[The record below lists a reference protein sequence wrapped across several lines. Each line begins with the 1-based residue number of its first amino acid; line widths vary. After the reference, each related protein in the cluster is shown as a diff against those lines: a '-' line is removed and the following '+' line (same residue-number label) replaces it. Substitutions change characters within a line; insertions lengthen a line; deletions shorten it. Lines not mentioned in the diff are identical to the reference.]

1 MQNIKKYFMTLALLL
16 TAVGGA
22 WAQSSPKVY
31 TTQVTVDDL
40 QVGDILAQGFS
51 LVNKESEKGF
61 YFDKNRYKLNGS
73 ISSDDWHDLIS
84 DITSYGENCTISIRS
99 TGHPDNVFTPVDEN
113 GNDGNAWVVT
123 KIDNG
128 KPYISGITFEI
139 TEWDLTSQDGKAWTL
154 TKMPAS
160 GIELQV
166 EYFAES
172 NLFLGK
178 EALADKANI
187 AVKNGETAVAFDDA
201 GKSTTTVSESNK
213 VTATYTGTRKVK
225 SVKAVNK
232 AASLIVNPVVGQ
244 VIGSDGKNYDATAT
258 LPDGVTKVA
267 VIAYVG
273 NDTNDATFKNGLAIA
288 LADESGSM
296 NLSTAKSTCEG
307 KTAITGAKWF
317 LPSQDQWKQ
326 MFKANGG
333 NDASYTG
340 LNTTITNAGG
350 TTLQG
355 GAYYWSSSES
365 LPGEAY
371 IAILNN
377 GNTNWI
383 GVDENGDRQVRACLA
398 FSDPEVTWD
407 AKTQTGSFTMPVY
420 DVELQV
426 EYYPESNIFL
436 SKEAL
441 ADKANIAVKNAE
453 TAVAFDDEGKSTT
466 TVSESNKV
474 TATYSGTK
482 KVIGMTVTKR
492 VSLVYPIVI
501 SEVTDEAYI
510 GSVVAADGYVYATE
524 DDVVNDSKTPVA
536 KICYVGSET
545 GDATYKHGLALA
557 LRDVSD
563 IKVWCS
569 KSNNCLVSQYT
580 TVAEAKGDL
589 AGIANTD
596 VLVGTTPHSHGDN
609 AAKAARG
616 YNSGTHPDGTSE
628 WFLPSVGQW
637 DKMATAVGDYGKL
650 GLNSGNYWSS
660 TEIDADNAWSVNGG
674 SWSND
679 KKYYNQGI
687 RACLAF

>member
-16 TAVGGA
+16 AAVGGA
-22 WAQSSPKVY
+22 WAQSTPKVY

-51 LVNKESEKGF
+51 LVNKGSEKGF
-61 YFDKNRYKLNGS
+61 YFDENRHKLNGGS
-73 ISSDDWHDLIS
+73 ISDSDWHDLIS

-128 KPYISGITFEI
+128 IPYISGITFEL

-154 TKMPAS
+154 AKMPAS

-201 GKSTTTVSESNK
+201 GKSTTTVSEGNT
-213 VTATYTGTRKVK
+213 VTATYT
-225 SVKAVNK
+225 
-232 AASLIVNPVVGQ
+232 
-244 VIGSDGKNYDATAT
+244 
-258 LPDGVTKVA
+258 
-267 VIAYVG
+267 
-273 NDTNDATFKNGLAIA
+273 
-288 LADESGSM
+288 
-296 NLSTAKSTCEG
+296 
-307 KTAITGAKWF
+307 
-317 LPSQDQWKQ
+317 
-326 MFKANGG
+326 
-333 NDASYTG
+333 
-340 LNTTITNAGG
+340 
-350 TTLQG
+350 
-355 GAYYWSSSES
+355 
-365 LPGEAY
+365 
-371 IAILNN
+371 
-377 GNTNWI
+377 
-383 GVDENGDRQVRACLA
+383 
-398 FSDPEVTWD
+398 
-407 AKTQTGSFTMPVY
+407 
-420 DVELQV
+420 
-426 EYYPESNIFL
+426 
-436 SKEAL
+436 
-441 ADKANIAVKNAE
+441 
-453 TAVAFDDEGKSTT
+453 
-466 TVSESNKV
+466 
-474 TATYSGTK
+474 GTK

-524 DDVVNDSKTPVA
+524 DDVVNASKTPVA

-563 IKVWCS
+563 TKVWCPNS
-569 KSNNCLVSQYT
+569 SIICLGSQYT
-580 TVAEAKGDL
+580 TIAEAKGDL

-596 VLVGTTPHSHGDN
+596 ALVGHAVHIH
-609 AAKAARG
+609 AAASAARG

-660 TEIDADNAWSVNGG
+660 TEIDAENAWSVNGG
-674 SWSND
+674 SWSTD

>member
-16 TAVGGA
+16 AAVGGA
-22 WAQSSPKVY
+22 WAQSTPKVY

-61 YFDKNRYKLNGS
+61 IFDKNRHKLNGGS
-73 ISSDDWHDLIS
+73 ISDSDWHDLIS

-139 TEWDLTSQDGKAWTL
+139 TEWNLTSKDGKTWTL
-154 TKMPAS
+154 AKMPAS
-160 GIELQV
+160 DVELQV
-166 EYFAES
+166 EYYAES
-172 NLFLGK
+172 NIFLGK

-187 AVKNGETAVAFDDA
+187 AVKNGETTVAFDDA
-201 GKSTTTVSESNK
+201 GKSTTTVSESNT
-213 VTATYTGTRKVK
+213 VTATYT
-225 SVKAVNK
+225 
-232 AASLIVNPVVGQ
+232 
-244 VIGSDGKNYDATAT
+244 
-258 LPDGVTKVA
+258 
-267 VIAYVG
+267 
-273 NDTNDATFKNGLAIA
+273 
-288 LADESGSM
+288 
-296 NLSTAKSTCEG
+296 
-307 KTAITGAKWF
+307 
-317 LPSQDQWKQ
+317 
-326 MFKANGG
+326 
-333 NDASYTG
+333 
-340 LNTTITNAGG
+340 
-350 TTLQG
+350 
-355 GAYYWSSSES
+355 
-365 LPGEAY
+365 
-371 IAILNN
+371 
-377 GNTNWI
+377 
-383 GVDENGDRQVRACLA
+383 
-398 FSDPEVTWD
+398 
-407 AKTQTGSFTMPVY
+407 
-420 DVELQV
+420 
-426 EYYPESNIFL
+426 
-436 SKEAL
+436 
-441 ADKANIAVKNAE
+441 
-453 TAVAFDDEGKSTT
+453 
-466 TVSESNKV
+466 
-474 TATYSGTK
+474 GTK

-492 VSLVYPIVI
+492 VSLAYPIVI

-524 DDVVNDSKTPVA
+524 DDVVNASKTPVA

-557 LRDVSD
+557 LRDVSE
-563 IKVWCS
+563 IKSWCS
-569 KSNNCLVSQYT
+569 QNNYTCLVSQYT

-660 TEIDADNAWSVNGG
+660 TEIDADNAWSLNGG

>member
-1 MQNIKKYFMTLALLL
+1 MKRYKQIIMTLALLL

-128 KPYISGITFEI
+128 IPYISGITFEI
-139 TEWDLTSQDGKAWTL
+139 TEWNLTSQDGKTWTL
-154 TKMPAS
+154 DKMPGS
-160 GIELQV
+160 DIELQV
-166 EYFAES
+166 EYYAES

-201 GKSTTTVSESNK
+201 GKSTATVSESNT
-213 VTATYTGTRKVK
+213 VTATYT
-225 SVKAVNK
+225 
-232 AASLIVNPVVGQ
+232 
-244 VIGSDGKNYDATAT
+244 
-258 LPDGVTKVA
+258 
-267 VIAYVG
+267 
-273 NDTNDATFKNGLAIA
+273 
-288 LADESGSM
+288 
-296 NLSTAKSTCEG
+296 
-307 KTAITGAKWF
+307 
-317 LPSQDQWKQ
+317 
-326 MFKANGG
+326 
-333 NDASYTG
+333 
-340 LNTTITNAGG
+340 
-350 TTLQG
+350 
-355 GAYYWSSSES
+355 
-365 LPGEAY
+365 
-371 IAILNN
+371 
-377 GNTNWI
+377 
-383 GVDENGDRQVRACLA
+383 
-398 FSDPEVTWD
+398 
-407 AKTQTGSFTMPVY
+407 
-420 DVELQV
+420 
-426 EYYPESNIFL
+426 
-436 SKEAL
+436 
-441 ADKANIAVKNAE
+441 
-453 TAVAFDDEGKSTT
+453 
-466 TVSESNKV
+466 
-474 TATYSGTK
+474 GTK

-510 GSVVAADGYVYATE
+510 GSVVADDGYVYATI
-524 DDVVNDSKTPVA
+524 DDVDKASKTAVA

-557 LRDVSD
+557 LRDVSEN
-563 IKVWCS
+563 KSWCS
-569 KSNNCLVSQYT
+569 KSNIICLGSQYT
-580 TVAEAKGDL
+580 TEIGAKGDL

-616 YNSGTHPDGTSE
+616 YNSGTHPTGTSA

-637 DKMATAVGDYGKL
+637 DKMVTAVGDYGKL
-650 GLNSGNYWSS
+650 GLYSGYYWSS
-660 TEIDADNAWSVNGG
+660 TEVDADNAWSVNVNDG
-674 SWSND
+674 SWSTD
-679 KKYYNQGI
+679 RKYYSDHSV